1 MSDVGVDTFDYA
13 RIPATGDEQREKVR
27 QLVRHYRR
35 DEADEAMLLDCIG
48 IGTEAG
54 NPPA

>member
-1 MSDVGVDTFDYA
+1 MSDVGVDTFSYA
-13 RIPATGDEQREKVR
+13 RIPATEDEQREKVR
-27 QLVRHYRR
+27 QLVRAYRK

-48 IGTEAG
+48 IGAEAG